1 MSYNKDQWQR
11 KLMCPQRSYFTMV
24 SSLISRTFLFSLFTE
39 IPMGEVKDLIKA
51 FDLSKNKNKKVYL
64 FGSIGCSEM

>member
-1 MSYNKDQWQR
+1 
-11 KLMCPQRSYFTMV
+11 MV
-24 SSLISRTFLFSLFTE
+24 SSLINRTFLFSLFTE